1 MELVSLLAGIAL
13 GASVLS
19 IFIILRS
26 TLNNNRFLADSSPR
40 TSSSTVKHTEL
51 DSAKK
56 KLKTLLLE
64 KDLLN
69 SSLTQVYQAEAEGR
83 INKGDRDNLSS
94 KYNDQL
100 KLLEGKLGD
109 VEVLIEVGELERV
122 RIDMIDLLE
131 RKIEN
136 VDSRLSQARIKF
148 KNLNSNISFIEDSLI
163 EDSLIEDSLIE
174 DSLIEDSSI
183 KPPSVLS
190 KSNSSEE
197 IPVRIENKPKKIE
210 KSKPK
215 DDDVD
220 LKVKKIKN
228 EVIEALTKLEQMDMD
243 S

>member
-13 GASVLS
+13 GASVIS

-26 TLNNNRFLADSSPR
+26 TLNNERSLTSS
-40 TSSSTVKHTEL
+40 SSNISSTVKYDEL

-56 KLKTLLLE
+56 RLKTLLLE
-64 KDLLN
+64 KDLLS

-83 INKGDRDNLSS
+83 INKNDRDNLSS

-122 RIDMIDLLE
+122 RTEMIDLLE

-148 KNLNSNISFIEDSLI
+148 SSLNSNDFLIEDSRIEDSLI
-163 EDSLIEDSLIE
+163 EDSPVGTSDVISKPESSKEISTKIE
-174 DSLIEDSSI
+174 
-183 KPPSVLS
+183 P
-190 KSNSSEE
+190 
-197 IPVRIENKPKKIE
+197 KPKKTE
-210 KSKPK
+210 KNKTK
-215 DDDVD
+215 DDDTDVE
-220 LKVKKIKN
+220 VKKIKN

>member
-13 GASVLS
+13 GASVIS

-26 TLNNNRFLADSSPR
+26 TLNNERSLTTSS
-40 TSSSTVKHTEL
+40 SNISSTVKYDEL

-56 KLKTLLLE
+56 RLKTLLLE
-64 KDLLN
+64 KDLLS

-83 INKGDRDNLSS
+83 INKNDRDNLSS

-122 RIDMIDLLE
+122 RTEMIDLLE

-148 KNLNSNISFIEDSLI
+148 SSLNSNDSLI
-163 EDSLIEDSLIE
+163 EDSPVGTSDVISKPESSKEISTKIE
-174 DSLIEDSSI
+174 
-183 KPPSVLS
+183 P
-190 KSNSSEE
+190 
-197 IPVRIENKPKKIE
+197 KPKKTE
-210 KSKPK
+210 KNKTK
-215 DDDVD
+215 DDDTDVE
-220 LKVKKIKN
+220 VKKIKN

>member
-163 EDSLIEDSLIE
+163 EDSLIEDS
-174 DSLIEDSSI
+174 SI

>member
-13 GASVLS
+13 GASVIS

-26 TLNNNRFLADSSPR
+26 TLNNERSLTSS
-40 TSSSTVKHTEL
+40 SSNISSTVKYDEL

-56 KLKTLLLE
+56 RLKTLLLE
-64 KDLLN
+64 KDLLS

-83 INKGDRDNLSS
+83 INKNDRDNLSS

-122 RIDMIDLLE
+122 RTEMIDLLE

-148 KNLNSNISFIEDSLI
+148 SSLNSNDFLI
-163 EDSLIEDSLIE
+163 EDSLIEDSPIE
-174 DSLIEDSSI
+174 DSPIEDSPVGTSDVI
-183 KPPSVLS
+183 SKPISS
-190 KSNSSEE
+190 KE
-197 IPVRIENKPKKIE
+197 ISTKIEPKPKKTE
-210 KSKPK
+210 KNKTK
-215 DDDVD
+215 DDDTDVE
-220 LKVKKIKN
+220 VKKIKN

>member
-13 GASVLS
+13 GASVIS

-26 TLNNNRFLADSSPR
+26 TLNNERSLTTSS
-40 TSSSTVKHTEL
+40 SNISSTVKYDEL

-56 KLKTLLLE
+56 RLKTLLLE
-64 KDLLN
+64 KDLLS

-83 INKGDRDNLSS
+83 INKNDRDNLSS

-122 RIDMIDLLE
+122 RTEMIDLLE

-148 KNLNSNISFIEDSLI
+148 SSLNSNDFLI
-163 EDSLIEDSLIE
+163 EDSLIEDSPIE
-174 DSLIEDSSI
+174 DSPIEDSPVGTSDVI
-183 KPPSVLS
+183 SKPISS
-190 KSNSSEE
+190 KE
-197 IPVRIENKPKKIE
+197 ISTKIEPKPKKTE
-210 KSKPK
+210 KNKTK
-215 DDDVD
+215 DDDTDVE
-220 LKVKKIKN
+220 VKKIKN

>member
-13 GASVLS
+13 GASVIS

-26 TLNNNRFLADSSPR
+26 TLNNERSLTTSS
-40 TSSSTVKHTEL
+40 SNISSTVKYDEL

-56 KLKTLLLE
+56 RLKTLLLE
-64 KDLLN
+64 KDLLS

-83 INKGDRDNLSS
+83 INKNDRDNLSS

-122 RIDMIDLLE
+122 RTEMIDLLE

-148 KNLNSNISFIEDSLI
+148 SSLNSNDSLI

-174 DSLIEDSSI
+174 DSLIEDSPVGTSDVI
-183 KPPSVLS
+183 SKPESS
-190 KSNSSEE
+190 KE
-197 IPVRIENKPKKIE
+197 ISTKIEPKPKKTE
-210 KSKPK
+210 KNKTK
-215 DDDVD
+215 DDDTDVE
-220 LKVKKIKN
+220 VKKIKN

>member
-13 GASVLS
+13 GASVIS

-26 TLNNNRFLADSSPR
+26 TLNNERSLTTSS
-40 TSSSTVKHTEL
+40 SNISSTVKYDEL

-56 KLKTLLLE
+56 RLKTLLLE
-64 KDLLN
+64 KDLLS

-83 INKGDRDNLSS
+83 INKNDRDNLSS

-122 RIDMIDLLE
+122 RTEMIDLLE

-148 KNLNSNISFIEDSLI
+148 SSLNSNDSLIDDSLIEDCLI

-174 DSLIEDSSI
+174 DSPVGTSDVISKPESSKEISTKIE
-183 KPPSVLS
+183 P
-190 KSNSSEE
+190 
-197 IPVRIENKPKKIE
+197 KPKKTE
-210 KSKPK
+210 KNKTK
-215 DDDVD
+215 DDDTDVE
-220 LKVKKIKN
+220 VKKIKN

>member
-94 KYNDQL
+94 KY
-100 KLLEGKLGD
+100 KEKI
-109 VEVLIEVGELERV
+109 LIEAQ
-122 RIDMIDLLE
+122 
-131 RKIEN
+131 
-136 VDSRLSQARIKF
+136 LSTQA
-148 KNLNSNISFIEDSLI
+148 SF
-163 EDSLIEDSLIE
+163 
-174 DSLIEDSSI
+174 
-183 KPPSVLS
+183 SVL
-190 KSNSSEE
+190 
-197 IPVRIENKPKKIE
+197 
-210 KSKPK
+210 
-215 DDDVD
+215 
-220 LKVKKIKN
+220 
-228 EVIEALTKLEQMDMD
+228 
-243 S
+243 

>member
-13 GASVLS
+13 GASVIS

-26 TLNNNRFLADSSPR
+26 TLNNDRFLTGSSPK

-56 KLKTLLLE
+56 QLKTLLLE

-83 INKGDRDNLSS
+83 INKVDRDNLSS
-94 KYNDQL
+94 KYNSQL

-148 KNLNSNISFIEDSLI
+148 KNLNSADSLI
-163 EDSLIEDSLIE
+163 DDSFIDDSLIDDSLFD
-174 DSLIEDSSI
+174 DSLVEGSPIN
-183 KPPSVLS
+183 PPSVLS
-190 KSNSSEE
+190 KFDSSKE
-197 IPVRIENKPKKIE
+197 IPVKIENKPKKI
-210 KSKPK
+210 
-215 DDDVD
+215 
-220 LKVKKIKN
+220 
-228 EVIEALTKLEQMDMD
+228 
-243 S
+243 

>member
-13 GASVLS
+13 GASVIS

-26 TLNNNRFLADSSPR
+26 TLNNERSLTSS
-40 TSSSTVKHTEL
+40 SSNISSTVKYDEL

-56 KLKTLLLE
+56 RLKTLLLE
-64 KDLLN
+64 KDLLS

-83 INKGDRDNLSS
+83 INKNDRDNLSS

-122 RIDMIDLLE
+122 RTEMIDLLE

-148 KNLNSNISFIEDSLI
+148 SSLNSNDFLI

-174 DSLIEDSSI
+174 DSPIEDSPIGTSDVI
-183 KPPSVLS
+183 S
-190 KSNSSEE
+190 KSISSKE
-197 IPVRIENKPKKIE
+197 ISTKIEPKPKKTE
-210 KSKPK
+210 KNKTK
-215 DDDVD
+215 DDDTDVE
-220 LKVKKIKN
+220 VKKIKN

>member
-13 GASVLS
+13 GASVIS

-26 TLNNNRFLADSSPR
+26 TLNNERSLTTSS
-40 TSSSTVKHTEL
+40 SNISSTVKYDEL

-56 KLKTLLLE
+56 RLKTLLLE
-64 KDLLN
+64 KDLLS

-83 INKGDRDNLSS
+83 INKNDRDNLSS

-122 RIDMIDLLE
+122 RTEMIDLLE

-148 KNLNSNISFIEDSLI
+148 SSLNSNDSLI

-174 DSLIEDSSI
+174 DSLIVDSSVGTSDVI
-183 KPPSVLS
+183 SKPIS
-190 KSNSSEE
+190 SNE
-197 IPVRIENKPKKIE
+197 ISTKIEPKPKKTE
-210 KSKPK
+210 KNKTK
-215 DDDVD
+215 DDDTDVE
-220 LKVKKIKN
+220 VKKIKN